1 MVFKGKISP
10 EIRALA
16 VCFREKQKESYPE
29 IAKRCKI
36 SVSSAERICKTSL
49 SLYSNGKTVKHH
61 SAKKMG
67 RPRKVSD
74 GCKRLLHQNL
84 LNLRG
89 YNPNVTI
96 KKLLQYSGLSLQTAS
111 CRSYRRCLI
120 ELGFGFRQ
128 A

>member
-16 VCFREKQKESYPE
+16 VCFREKHRESVPE

-49 SLYSNGKTVKHH
+49 SLYSNGKTVKRH
-61 SAKKMG
+61 SGKEMG

-74 GCKRLLHQNL
+74 RCKRLPHQNL
-84 LNLRG
+84 FNPRA
-89 YNPNVTI
+89 YNPNVTM
-96 KKLLQYSGLSLQTAS
+96 KKLLQYSSLSLQTAS
-111 CRSYRRCLI
+111 RHSYTRCLI
-120 ELGFGFRQ
+120 ELGFRFRQ